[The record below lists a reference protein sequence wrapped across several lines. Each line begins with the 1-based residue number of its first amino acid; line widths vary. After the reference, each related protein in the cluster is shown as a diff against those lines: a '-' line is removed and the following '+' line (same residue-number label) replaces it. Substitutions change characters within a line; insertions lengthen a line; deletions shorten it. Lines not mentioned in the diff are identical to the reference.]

1 MLAKQHRYIKKK
13 YHKDMSKL
21 DVLCGSVCHQ
31 DENLPPSLEIP
42 CGNLKHM
49 REVIIEIY

>member
-1 MLAKQHRYIKKK
+1 MK
-13 YHKDMSKL
+13 YHKDIPSL
-21 DVLCGSVCHQ
+21 TVLCGSVYHQ
-31 DENLPPSLEIP
+31 DENLPPGLEIQ